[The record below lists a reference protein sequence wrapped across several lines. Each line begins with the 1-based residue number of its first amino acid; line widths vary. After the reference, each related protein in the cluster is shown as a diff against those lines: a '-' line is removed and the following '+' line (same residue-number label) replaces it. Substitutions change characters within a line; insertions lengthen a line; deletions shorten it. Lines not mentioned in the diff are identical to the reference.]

1 MSGPAINI
9 TTFPVERVL
18 GAARWITS
26 TNTLAASSFSSGEPL
41 MRPSFRRVRA
51 GPMPWGGCLERG
63 GEGGGCLRQG
73 EEGEGK
79 KVGGGEGEGET
90 EKVSDA

>member
-1 MSGPAINI
+1 MSGPAMNI

-26 TNTLAASSFSSGEPL
+26 TNTRAASSFSSGEPL

-51 GPMPWGGCLERG
+51 GPMPWGRVFGERG
-63 GEGGGCLRQG
+63 RRRRVFKRGGGGGGKEGGRGRGRERQ
-73 EEGEGK
+73 K
-79 KVGGGEGEGET
+79 KYPN
-90 EKVSDA
+90 A